1 MKLDYYPFFIGLS
14 LDFDAVASLDSDKLF
29 NKLSARSV
37 QKIRDMVSLMSV
49 DDDEASFRLGLS
61 GEKKF
66 SIEYDMDKTSA
77 ILHFLDGE
85 NSLVRTL
92 VAWTKEG
99 VRSGWNYFSEEI
111 GLPVLGCSI
120 PETVP
125 LCLSL
130 VVPSP
135 QRLKLTQSR
144 RGELEA
150 IATVEKCFAMALIE
164 RMSASNATDSTND
177 RAVFSQRSPH

>member
-1 MKLDYYPFFIGLS
+1 MKLDYYPFFVDLS
-14 LDFDAVASLDSDKLF
+14 LDFDAVASLDSDELF
-29 NKLSARSV
+29 NKLSTRSA

-49 DDDEASFRLGLS
+49 DDGASFRLGLS
-61 GEKKF
+61 DEKKF
-66 SIEYDMDKTSA
+66 SIEYDMDETSA

-99 VRSGWNYFSEEI
+99 VLSGWNYFSGEI

-135 QRLKLTQSR
+135 QRLTLTQSR

-164 RMSASNATDSTND
+164 RMSASDAIDGAAKDEGIHQN
-177 RAVFSQRSPH
+177 

>member
-1 MKLDYYPFFIGLS
+1 MKLDYYPFFVGLS
-14 LDFDAVASLDSDKLF
+14 LDFDAVASLDSDELF
-29 NKLSARSV
+29 NKLSPPSV
-37 QKIRDMVSLMSV
+37 QRIRNMVSLMSV
-49 DDDEASFRLGLS
+49 DGGNFRLGLS
-61 GEKKF
+61 GVKKF
-66 SIEYDMDKTSA
+66 SIEYDMDETSA

-85 NSLVRTL
+85 NSLARTL

-164 RMSASNATDSTND
+164 RMSASDVTDSAAKD
-177 RAVFSQRSPH
+177 ER